1 MLGEKV
7 DLLNPKFNAANLC
20 TGFLQVKYPG
30 MFFLVVLRCQ
40 SGTCHYISSLRPLS
54 FISQGLQIGFF

>member
-20 TGFLQVKYPG
+20 AVVFLQVKYPG

-40 SGTCHYISSLRPLS
+40 SGTCHYISSL
-54 FISQGLQIGFF
+54 